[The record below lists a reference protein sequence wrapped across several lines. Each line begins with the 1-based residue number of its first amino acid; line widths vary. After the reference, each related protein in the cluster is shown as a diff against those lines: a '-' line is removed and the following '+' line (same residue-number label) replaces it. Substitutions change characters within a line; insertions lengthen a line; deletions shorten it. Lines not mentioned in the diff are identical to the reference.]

1 MSDVQVYA
9 CYAWS
14 TLGLRLLLSTAA
26 ARAHG
31 RTDKSRHTGC
41 VQIPENIPLSANP
54 ANIKCTMDLSDESVL
69 ELVDKESRNK
79 QTTGSKVKARLLFL
93 SSLLCAPLSNILLH
107 PEDTARQSSR
117 HFVSPLAYQQH
128 VQAIITTVKY
138 LGKRAPP
145 QCKSAWDDL
154 HAKAEKKCK
163 DVQQQVRALFTN
175 ATDAIPKTVTGY
187 VNDIMNMSA
196 ICNVENIMDVL
207 TNPSQYRIH
216 LHNHCNSFYTESTYI
231 SRLLSI

>member
-1 MSDVQVYA
+1 
-9 CYAWS
+9 
-14 TLGLRLLLSTAA
+14 
-26 ARAHG
+26 
-31 RTDKSRHTGC
+31 
-41 VQIPENIPLSANP
+41 
-54 ANIKCTMDLSDESVL
+54 MDLSDESVL

-107 PEDTARQSSR
+107 PEDTARQLSR

-145 QCKSAWDDL
+145 HCKSAWDDL
-154 HAKAEKKCK
+154 QAKAAKKCK
-163 DVQQQVRALFTN
+163 DVQQQVHALFTN
-175 ATDAIPKTVTGY
+175 ATDATPKTVSGY

-231 SRLLSI
+231 SKLLSI